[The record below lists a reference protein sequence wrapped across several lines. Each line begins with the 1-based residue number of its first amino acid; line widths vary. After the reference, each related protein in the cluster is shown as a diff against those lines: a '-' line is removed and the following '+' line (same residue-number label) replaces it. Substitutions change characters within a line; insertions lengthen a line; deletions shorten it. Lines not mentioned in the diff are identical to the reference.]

1 MKPEPIRGGG
11 FAGGTFIGAPNVD
24 ISSPLRDLAKSIGIA
39 GDSMTKT
46 LIAKNL
52 KGIEDKQKLALD
64 EAAIFE
70 QTTAGYTSEKL
81 NAEIESE
88 PMLAKFKENP
98 YLLPAINVYR
108 GRKQADEMALTMVQ
122 AGIDVGDPDG
132 VRQFYEE
139 NAPDLKDPFYA
150 RGFNEQNARLQ
161 AQFSQRQLQDAINQ
175 VETEAI
181 EASSTLF
188 ADEFA
193 RTGDIGAT
201 TAALRAS
208 PFGAKLTPKQLN
220 DIQLELATRYAL
232 DGDVAKFDALTTGKR
247 GDAPSLLDSPQTAV
261 DVRRLRSQAENV
273 AHEKTSGQRR
283 AAMDT
288 LENEINSGRLT
299 SNALLNDPRYL
310 SLAAPGQGPGEMSSA
325 QKQVK
330 DQYDAAQIRF
340 AEKAERARA
349 AREMQNQI
357 DEITRSAA
365 NQMAAGNGYLVE
377 DVKIANPV
385 TGAIKTITAAMQ
397 TEFAISGARKQ
408 LLGDSPMSYREA
420 DAPQRYKEYFGYLA
434 KNAKEDPLVTRAFG
448 AMTSNLSVET
458 LKEDPTS
465 AVQALTMWRSMS
477 DHQQGRYSK
486 DERTS
491 RIMEMAANY
500 IGDNPLMQPEVAL
513 SKAAARADSGIR
525 PVRSDSK
532 LVNNILTGLTITDPS
547 GAKSWFGFGSRKDA
561 TPDKGQVAGFVA
573 DRTSEALQFGMTEAE
588 ASESVQKQVAAMF
601 VTVNGAAVRL
611 PQEPNKKGIIQSPED
626 WAKDVSVFI
635 GGIAASE
642 GVPSAELYMVSD
654 GVSGDRYT
662 LFRRQK
668 AEDGEEATPT
678 LLGSYRA
685 SDIGVTAAMTRVAA
699 ENTKQVFSK
708 APGAPQGTQEQ
719 LAAGDLVDIDKSSK
733 AYAKEL
739 TNTTSRDYFGNSL
752 EFADK

>member
-108 GRKQADEMALTMVQ
+108 GRKQADDLALQMVKS
-122 AGIDVGDPDG
+122 GVDVADPDG
-132 VRQFYEE
+132 VRAFYEE

-175 VETEAI
+175 VETETI

-208 PFGAKLTPKQLN
+208 PFGAKLNPKQLN
-220 DIQLELATRYAL
+220 DIQLELATRLAL
-232 DGDVAKFDALTTGKR
+232 DGNLTSFDALTTGKR
-247 GDAPSLLDSPQTAV
+247 GDAPSMFDSPQTAV
-261 DVRRLRSQAENV
+261 DVRRLRAQAENV

-288 LENEINSGRLT
+288 LETEINAGRLT

-310 SLAAPGQGPGEMSSA
+310 SLADPGQAPGEMSTA
-325 QKQVK
+325 QKAVK
-330 DQYDAAQIRF
+330 DQYDAAQIRL
-340 AEKAERARA
+340 ADEAARARQS
-349 AREMQNQI
+349 REMQEML
-357 DEITRSAA
+357 DEVRMNAA
-365 NQMAAGNGYLVE
+365 NKMANGQGWTIADVLLPLAGGGTKRV
-377 DVKIANPV
+377 
-385 TGAIKTITAAMQ
+385 TAAQ
-397 TEFAISGARKQ
+397 QVEFAIDANRQSI
-408 LLGDSPMSYREA
+408 LGKDGLTYRAE
-420 DAPQRYKEYFGYLA
+420 DAPQKFKQYFSVLA
-434 KNAKEDPLVTRAFG
+434 KSNQEDPLVKRAFG
-448 AMTSNLSVET
+448 AMTADLNIDA

-477 DHQQGRYSK
+477 DHQQSRYSTDK
-486 DERTS
+486 RTS
-491 RIMEMAANY
+491 NVMEMASNY
-500 IGDNPLMQPEVAL
+500 LKDNPLMKPEVAMM
-513 SKAAARADSGIR
+513 KAAVRADSGVR
-525 PVRSDSK
+525 PMRGDAKALNTAFSK
-532 LVNNILTGLTITDPS
+532 VTLPDPS
-547 GAKSWFGFGSRKDA
+547 GAKSWFGGRKDVV
-561 TPDKGQVAGFVA
+561 PDSLQVKAFFDDTVNEG
-573 DRTSEALQFGMTEAE
+573 RQFGLTDEEAF
-588 ASESVQKQVAAMF
+588 ARATQQTGAMF
-601 VTVNGAAVRL
+601 VQVNGAAVRL
-611 PQEPNKKGIIQSPED
+611 PQTPSKSGLIQSPED
-626 WAKDVSVFI
+626 WAKDVGTFI
-635 GGIAASE
+635 AGVAGAEGIPNEELFLVHNGLDTDSYNLYRKR
-642 GVPSAELYMVSD
+642 PS
-654 GVSGDRYT
+654 
-662 LFRRQK
+662 
-668 AEDGEEATPT
+668 EDGAPT
-678 LLGSYRA
+678 VPVIVGSYRA
-685 SDIGVTAAMTRVAA
+685 SDIGATAAMTKSVAGQVA
-699 ENTKQVFSK
+699 ERISK
-708 APGAPQGTQEQ
+708 KPGATSAPTQRT
-719 LAAGDLVDIDKSSK
+719 GDEAIADRQERRDELNDIV
-733 AYAKEL
+733 
-739 TNTTSRDYFGNSL
+739 GN
-752 EFADK
+752 FTVPRNKQ